1 MTIIILV
8 LLTGIILTL
17 TNKADDGIIKFIG
30 RGVGYV
36 LALTLGILLIELILG
51 IIVSIIL

>member
-8 LLTGIILTL
+8 LLTVIMLTL

-30 RGVGYV
+30 RCVGYV
-36 LALTLGILLIELILG
+36 LALTLGILLLELILG